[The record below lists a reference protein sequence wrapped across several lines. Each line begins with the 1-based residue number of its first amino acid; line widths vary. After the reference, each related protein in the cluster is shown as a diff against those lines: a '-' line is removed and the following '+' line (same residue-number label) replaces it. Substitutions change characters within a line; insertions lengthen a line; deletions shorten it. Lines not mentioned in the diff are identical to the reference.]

1 MTTMQKKYG
10 LYGLLAAVA
19 FGVALWAG
27 VPGQTLLLI
36 GFALAMVL
44 MHAGHGGHGGHGSGG
59 HGSGGYGAGGH
70 DHGQRRSGPA
80 GPVDEPHDHT
90 RER

>member
-1 MTTMQKKYG
+1 MTTMQKYG
-10 LYGLLAAVA
+10 LYGLAAVA

-27 VPGQTLLLI
+27 VPSQTLLLI

-44 MHAGHGGHGGHGSGG
+44 MHAGHGGHGGHGAS
-59 HGSGGYGAGGH
+59 GH
-70 DHGQRRSGPA
+70 DHGQRRYGLT